1 MNDLDNRIA
10 GSFEQ
15 QGFMTTMG
23 AQLYAIK
30 EGEVQVM
37 VPFAQTLSQQRG
49 YLHGGAISTI
59 LDTACGYAALTRAP
73 ADNDVVTVEFKIN
86 FIRPAIGER
95 FLAIGKVVTAGK
107 RLSVCTGEVFAIDGE
122 ASKVVAIMQATIAN
136 VPHEKAS

>member
-37 VPFAQTLSQQRG
+37 VPFSQTLSQQRG